1 MAVGRLRAP
10 ALPGWLPRRR
20 SALTTWELALLAAL
34 AFWML
39 TPLVVLVAAGGGDF
53 NGTYGIQVDDQF
65 QYMSFVREA
74 GEHLL
79 ISNRFDVA
87 PGPHVFLH
95 PMFLASGLL
104 WKLGASI
111 QVAFLAWQPFAAAVL
126 FFASAAYV
134 RRLLGQGAAAGIA
147 LLLGLF
153 FFTPATPLVHWLG
166 GGPQLQFGT
175 LVMGLELFTGGY
187 PWSGAA
193 ATIAIALMPIFLL
206 GIERILD
213 GSRRTSGHGRLWYVL
228 WTGISGLL
236 VSWLHPWQG
245 IILLVILCGLWAW
258 SRFDRRYL
266 ILALPGALT
275 ALPLAYY
282 ELLSRTASAWAQ
294 FSRTNDFPHVGVWF
308 VLGLAPAVLAVPA
321 MRGRHFDVQERLLRL
336 WPLATLAV
344 YFALHSGWIYQ
355 ALGGLTIPLAILA
368 VRSLRAVRFSRL
380 AAGVAI
386 AVVTVPG
393 MVFLAHTL
401 AVTHGDH
408 FFAPAEREALAY
420 LERVPRPGPVLARQ
434 RLGRAVPGFTGRSTW
449 VGHYQWTPDYDARR
463 TDAQALFGGRMPAG
477 EAQRVVAD
485 SGAVFLLSG
494 CDTPADLRPT
504 LGPLVTGVH
513 RMGCATV
520 YEIRPRRS

>member
-20 SALTTWELALLAAL
+20 GALTTWELALLAAL

-74 GEHLL
+74 GEHVL

-87 PGPHVFLH
+87 PDPHVFLH

-134 RRLLGQGAAAGIA
+134 RRLLGQGPAAGIA

-175 LVMGLELFTGGY
+175 LVMGLELFTAGY

-193 ATIAIALMPIFLL
+193 ATVAIALMPVFLL
-206 GIERILD
+206 GVERVLD
-213 GSRRTSGHGRLWYVL
+213 DSRRASGRGGLWYLL
-228 WTGISGLL
+228 WTGIVGLL

-245 IILLVILCGLWAW
+245 IILLTILGGLWAW

-266 ILALPGALT
+266 VLALPGALT

-282 ELLSRTASAWAQ
+282 ALLSRTDSAWGQ
-294 FSRTNDFPHVGVWF
+294 FSRTNDFPHVGIWL
-308 VLGLAPAVLAVPA
+308 VLGLAPALLVLPA
-321 MRGRHFDVQERLLRL
+321 MRGRRLDLQERLLRL
-336 WPLATLAV
+336 WPVATLAV

-355 ALGGLTIPLAILA
+355 ALGGLTLPLAILA
-368 VRSLRAVRFSRL
+368 VRSWRQVRFPRL
-380 AAGVAI
+380 AAAVAV
-386 AVVTVPG
+386 ALVTVPG
-393 MVFLAHTL
+393 MVFLGHTL
-401 AVTHGDH
+401 ASTSGAH
-408 FFAPAEREALAY
+408 FFAPGERAALAY
-420 LERVPRPGPVLARQ
+420 LERVARPGPVLAPQ
-434 RLGRAVPGFTGRSTW
+434 RLGQAVPGFTGRSTW
-449 VGHYQWTPDYDARR
+449 VGHYQWTPDYSARR
-463 TDAQALFGGRMPAG
+463 AVAETFFGGRMPAP
-477 EAQRVVAD
+477 EAQRVVAN
-485 SGAVFLLSG
+485 SGAAFLLSG
-494 CDTPADLRPT
+494 CDTPADLRPA
-504 LGPLVTGVH
+504 LGSLVAGV
-513 RMGCATV
+513 RRIGCATV